1 MKAEMLHALLET
13 VMDRLDNP
21 LIEFQPIEVEL
32 KDPLASERMLKKIGI
47 LRTMK
52 CDIQPELYDW
62 LKILPENAILR
73 GIIWLEEAD
82 EAEQGSEKP
91 VSILKRKKGEKPPVG
106 PYAKFW
112 EELFLEGIISNPLMM
127 ELFLIEPGLADWE
140 SKVVKPWQSQGANLV
155 SDVAP
160 ELLLTLIRDY
170 YLGVAEPLDET
181 GKKAIELIAEIR
193 LIEEKIKPAYA
204 PNQYIDPTEL

>member
-82 EAEQGSEKP
+82 GVEQGSEKP
-91 VSILKRKKGEKPPVG
+91 VNILKRKKGEKPPVG
-106 PYAKFW
+106 PHAQFW
-112 EELFLEGIISNPLMM
+112 EELFLEGIIGNPLFM
-127 ELFLIEPGLADWE
+127 ECFGIEPGLAEWE
-140 SKVVKPWQSQGANLV
+140 SRIADHWEDARAA

-160 ELLLTLIRDY
+160 AALLTMIRMRY
-170 YLGVAEPLDET
+170 IGSNHPLDET
-181 GKKAIELIAEIR
+181 GQKAIELIAEIR